1 MRKNVL
7 EKSMK
12 HRILAALFRAQQP
25 LTLQEMSKIVSRKRN
40 SDTQITTLLGQLVC
54 EGLIRQSGKK
64 SFAIAPKAPLF
75 TGPITIHPRGFG
87 FVAAGLAEDVYV
99 PMRKTGGAMH
109 QDVVL
114 IQVENSSKR
123 PEGVVVAIIT
133 RRSSTVA
140 GFFQEYGALGLVV
153 PEDPRC
159 PFSIRVCRDN
169 YPQLREGDAVI
180 ASFNRTEAP
189 AEILSGRIVE
199 YLGAPENIDVQMRF
213 VVERFQLPC
222 VFSKEALREAD
233 VASSRSYSEKRKD
246 LRDIYYVTIDG
257 EDAKDFDDA
266 IAVEKKGDKF
276 RLYVSIADVSHYVT
290 PHSALD
296 QEAYRRGTSIYFPG
310 RVIPMLPE
318 KISND
323 LCSLVPDEDRLAIT
337 AVLDFDRQG
346 KRCKKSFFR
355 SIITSKKRLSY
366 NEVHEILN
374 NDHVSVAEYDACC
387 ITMLNDA
394 AQLARLLLARRTAR
408 GAIGFTLPEPKIE
421 LAADGV
427 VATVH
432 KATRSFAHQII
443 EEFMLAANE
452 AVAETFSENKRE
464 VLYRIHEAP
473 DHVKVSEFI
482 DFTKKIGLKLPEF
495 MMEPEWFRT
504 VLASCEN
511 SSRQYVVN
519 TLLLRTMKQAC
530 YSMENKGHFAL
541 ASRNYTHFTS
551 PIRRYPDLLVHRE
564 LVKMIRE
571 KEEKK
576 DISLPLLKEEQA
588 VFLSGRERRAID
600 TEREINDRLKL
611 MYMGRHLGENF
622 QAVISGVTD
631 FALFV
636 ELLDSCISGA
646 IPLEQFPD
654 DFYLYDAKNYRII
667 GQSGGA
673 IYQIGDLIEVTV
685 AYIDKNK
692 MRIIFSPT
700 STK

>member
-1 MRKNVL
+1 
-7 EKSMK
+7 MK
-12 HRILAALFRAQQP
+12 HRILAAFFLAQQP
-25 LTLQEMSKIVSRKRN
+25 LTLQEINKVVLRKRN
-40 SDTQITTLLGQLVC
+40 SNAEITSVLGHLVR
-54 EGLIRQSGKK
+54 EGLVRQTGKK

-87 FVAAGLAEDVYV
+87 FVAAGLAEDIYV

-114 IQVENSSKR
+114 IQVKNSSQR

-133 RRSSTVA
+133 RRPSTVA

-159 PFSIRVCRDN
+159 PFSIRVHRDN

-180 ASFNRTEAP
+180 ASFNRSEAP
-189 AEILSGRIVE
+189 AEILSGKIVE
-199 YLGAPENIDVQMRF
+199 YLGSPENIDVQMRF
-213 VVERFQLPC
+213 VIERFQLPC
-222 VFSKEALREAD
+222 VFSKEALQEAD
-233 VASSRSYSEKRKD
+233 TASSRSHSEKRKD
-246 LRDIYYVTIDG
+246 LRDVYHVTIDG
-257 EDAKDFDDA
+257 EDARDFDDA
-266 IAVEKKGDKF
+266 IAVKKHGDTFK
-276 RLYVSIADVSHYVT
+276 LYVSIADVSSYVT

-296 QEAYRRGTSIYFPG
+296 QEAYHRGTSIYFPG

-323 LCSLVPDEDRLAIT
+323 LCSLVPGKDRLAIT

-346 KRCKKSFFR
+346 KQLNKSFFR
-355 SIITSKKRLSY
+355 TIITSKKRLSY

-374 NDHVSVAEYDACC
+374 SGETGPVEYDDFLPA
-387 ITMLNDA
+387 MLNNA
-394 AQLARLLLARRTAR
+394 AQLARLLLAKRTAR

-421 LAADGV
+421 LTADGE

-432 KATRSFAHQII
+432 KARRHFAHQII

-473 DHVKVSEFI
+473 DHAKVSDFF
-482 DFTKKIGLKLPEF
+482 DFTKKIGLELPELTV
-495 MMEPEWFRT
+495 EPEWFRT

-519 TLLLRTMKQAC
+519 TLLLRTMKQAR

-564 LVKMIRE
+564 LVRMIQE
-571 KEEKK
+571 KEGKKNTSPFLIQEK
-576 DISLPLLKEEQA
+576 QG

-600 TEREINDRLKL
+600 AEREINDRLKL
-611 MYMGRHLGENF
+611 IYMERHLGENF

-636 ELLDSCISGA
+636 ELLDSCIGGA
-646 IPLEQFPD
+646 IPLERLAD
-654 DFYLYDAKNYRII
+654 DFYLYDAQNYRII
-667 GQSGGA
+667 GQSNGA

-685 AYIDKNK
+685 AYVDKNK
-692 MRIIFSPT
+692 MQIIFSLA